1 MKPIVLKL
9 IEPRMTL
16 DDSRKRFGNRMLV
29 GLIVPIIVEQFLL
42 LLVGM
47 ADTLMISYAGE
58 AAVSGVS
65 LVNQLNMLFIMIFS
79 AVAAGGSVVAS
90 QYAGCRD
97 EKNGRLASGQL
108 VMISALAGILIT
120 AFILILGH
128 PVFSLLFGNVEAD
141 VFEEGMLYLR
151 LSAYSYIAL
160 AVYNAA
166 AGLFRAMGRTREIM
180 YVSIIMN
187 VINVAGNAI
196 GVFGLHAGVR
206 GVAYPSLISRVF
218 AAVVMMWLLCT
229 RGGMMTAAARNIFT
243 WNGTMIRRILHIAVP
258 NGLENGLFQL
268 AKVAL
273 TSIIALFGTI
283 QIAAYGVA
291 QSFWGMG
298 ALFSIAMG
306 PAFITVIGQSM
317 GAGDEDAA
325 EYYSRKLLRMTY
337 LGGVVWNLA
346 YLVLSPLFLKLY
358 DLSAE
363 TVRLVLIMIVLHCI
377 FNAMLAPPAFPL
389 SSGLRAAGDV
399 RYTMVASIVATV
411 VCRVAFSVLFGIF
424 MHMGVIGIT
433 LAMVVDWAVKTVLIL
448 VRLKSGKWKE
458 YRVI

>member
-1 MKPIVLKL
+1 MKAFVLKL

-16 DDSRKRFGNRMLV
+16 EDSRKRFGNRMLV

-97 EKNGRLASGQL
+97 EKNGRLAAGQL

-120 AFILILGH
+120 AFILILGR

-187 VINVAGNAI
+187 SPIYEQMYV
-196 GVFGLHAGVR
+196 
-206 GVAYPSLISRVF
+206 
-218 AAVVMMWLLCT
+218 
-229 RGGMMTAAARNIFT
+229 
-243 WNGTMIRRILHIAVP
+243 
-258 NGLENGLFQL
+258 
-268 AKVAL
+268 
-273 TSIIALFGTI
+273 
-283 QIAAYGVA
+283 
-291 QSFWGMG
+291 
-298 ALFSIAMG
+298 
-306 PAFITVIGQSM
+306 SM
-317 GAGDEDAA
+317 
-325 EYYSRKLLRMTY
+325 R
-337 LGGVVWNLA
+337 NLA
-346 YLVLSPLFLKLY
+346 
-358 DLSAE
+358 A
-363 TVRLVLIMIVLHCI
+363 
-377 FNAMLAPPAFPL
+377 
-389 SSGLRAAGDV
+389 
-399 RYTMVASIVATV
+399 
-411 VCRVAFSVLFGIF
+411 
-424 MHMGVIGIT
+424 
-433 LAMVVDWAVKTVLIL
+433 
-448 VRLKSGKWKE
+448 KSQQ
-458 YRVI
+458 